1 MPDET
6 GENGMEMRRK
16 DRQVNGEEALR
27 EILEACQVVRIAMQ
41 DEEGL
46 YIVPMNFGYDYEN
59 GKLAL
64 YVHSAREGRKVSA
77 FRRNGQ
83 IAFEMDCGHELVE
96 GNQACQY
103 SYRYKSIVGNGE
115 IVELENPEDKTK
127 GLQALMRRFSDRTF
141 DFNEKMLAVVSVFR
155 IDASGFTGKSRV

>member
-27 EILEACQVVRIAMQ
+27 EILDACQVVRIAMQ

-141 DFNEKMLAVVSVFR
+141 DFNEKMLAVVAVFR

>member
-1 MPDET
+1 
-6 GENGMEMRRK
+6 MEMRRK